1 MQKPCEEFGSAPD
14 LEFWPAA
21 TNIRPWRADRYKL
34 LSWWDMERFSARAFY
49 LIGNSLAILPGQIA
63 AMAEVSESDLLNL
76 NQDASDKAK
85 AHASTWISNIQGW
98 CAGIELKSAI
108 QQCNRIQRRL
118 SRSLTYGELCCLI
131 GELKQRISDAME
143 GQLFFFVPPAY
154 AEYYGTV
161 FPFGDEVDTAF
172 PSTGYDIREA
182 HTCYA
187 LERPTACVFH
197 LMRVLEVSL
206 VALGKVFGLCFDHT
220 NWEPAIDQIEKKIR
234 EMHKDEL
241 WKVMPDWKDQL
252 EFYAQ
257 AVSYLGITKEAWRN
271 YTAHARGKFTPEEA
285 KQMLA
290 NVKLFM
296 QKVSQRLTE

>member
-1 MQKPCEEFGSAPD
+1 MNSLLNLRFPQ
-14 LEFWPAA
+14 PA
-21 TNIRPWRADRYKL
+21 TKVRPWRIDRYKL

-49 LIGNSLAILPGQIA
+49 LIGNSLAVLPGQIA
-63 AMAEVSESDLLNL
+63 IMAEVPESDLLNL

-85 AHASTWISNIQGW
+85 AHASKWVSNIQGW
-98 CAGIELKSAI
+98 CTGIELKSAI
-108 QQCNRIQRRL
+108 QQCNRIQWRL
-118 SRSLTYGELCCLI
+118 SRNLTYGELCGLI
-131 GELKQRISDAME
+131 GELKRRISDEME

-154 AEYYGTV
+154 AEYYGSV
-161 FPFGDEVDTAF
+161 FPFGDEVEAAF

-206 VALGKVFGLCFDHT
+206 VSFGKVFGLCLDHT
-220 NWEPAIDQIEKKIR
+220 NWEPAIEQIEKKIR
-234 EMHKDEL
+234 EMHKDDH
-241 WKVMPDWKDQL
+241 WRVMPDWKDQL

-257 AVSYLGITKEAWRN
+257 TISYLGITKEAWRN
-271 YTAHARGKFTPEEA
+271 YTAHARGKFTQEEA
-285 KQMLA
+285 KLMLM

-296 QKVSQRLTE
+296 ERISQRLKE